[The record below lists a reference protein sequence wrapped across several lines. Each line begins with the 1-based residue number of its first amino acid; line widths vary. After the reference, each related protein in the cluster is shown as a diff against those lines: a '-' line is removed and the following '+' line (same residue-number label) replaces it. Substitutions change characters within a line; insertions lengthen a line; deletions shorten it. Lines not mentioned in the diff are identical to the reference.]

1 MQTLHAL
8 LSDPGALFNGSIHCV
23 DSPPSII
30 RFVSFRYYPETPAL
44 YCIVL
49 YCIGSKPPPPPQQIR
64 ASHDLGLMF
73 QLNGGRAL
81 RGTLVAV
88 VVKQVVQY
96 SSTR

>member
-49 YCIGSKPPPPPQQIR
+49 YCIVLYCIVLYWFEAAPPAAADKGFARFRSYVP
-64 ASHDLGLMF
+64 
-73 QLNGGRAL
+73 
-81 RGTLVAV
+81 T
-88 VVKQVVQY
+88 
-96 SSTR
+96 